1 MGEPAEGRNPF
12 TYQNLLSKGSSRL
25 VAPGLISIPRLDT
38 TLSMHREYK
47 SRVGEDET
55 HTMWDGENVDIAVN
69 WAGIHE
75 ELSYAVL
82 VAQAISVEIGKGLDL
97 LGISWRTNDSSADSG
112 LEANAER
119 LAELALD
126 AAATQLVQGA
136 IELAHFFE
144 GLGSNWTFEAQHVYG
159 GSYLD
164 RDETIFNV
172 TIDEMYEWGPELPG
186 ITGLRDWYDVHPDL
200 AGYNFDGDALIEDCT
215 TVLEGIVDLILVHE
229 AS

>member
-126 AAATQLVQGA
+126 TAATQLVQGA

-144 GLGSNWTFEAQHVYG
+144 ALGNNWTFEGNYDFF
-159 GSYLD
+159 L
-164 RDETIFNV
+164 DETFE
-172 TIDEMYEWGPELPG
+172 TGPELPG